1 MELKVVIV
9 RSDRKVERNI
19 SSESDKYEK
28 EIRTMEEQTG
38 RKEWVRSTV
47 SSFIMREREREGQ
60 LE

>member
-1 MELKVVIV
+1 M